1 MKNLNH
7 LLYTKRFLPLFI
19 TQFFGAFNDNA
30 FKNAFLIWF
39 TYDMASKS
47 SMQPATLVSLAAGLF
62 ILPFFLFSAM
72 AGQIADK
79 YERSKLTQIIKMI
92 EIALMCACALCFYV
106 QSVEGLLIVLFFMGM
121 QSTFFG
127 PIKYSLLPEHLH
139 KDELLAGNGLI
150 EMGTFLAI
158 LLGTLFGGLV
168 VRTDNGLIWIS
179 IFVIV
184 FAVTGWW
191 SSRSIPKA
199 PVGDEKLNI
208 NINIIKA
215 TWSIMQ
221 YAKHERTVWLSVLG
235 VSWFWFI
242 GSVVLTQLPTYAKDV
257 IGGNEHTVTLFLTL
271 FSIGIGL
278 GSAWCNKLL
287 KGEVDGKLVPY
298 GSVGLSLSIV
308 AFVISSL
315 FFAVER
321 MHYLERVLEYQD
333 KLLSLS
339 EFFAVGL
346 SSWGIVLSLLSLA
359 ICAGL
364 YIVPLYAIMQDR
376 TEETFMARVIAANNV
391 VNALFMVMAS
401 VLMLILFAL
410 KVSLLQL
417 FLILAVTNIPVYFL
431 IRDIV
436 KKRLKQ
442 EGDSKK

>member
-1 MKNLNH
+1 MSKLSH
-7 LLYTKRFLPLFI
+7 LLYTQRFLPLFI

-47 SMQPATLVSLAAGLF
+47 SMDPATLVSVAAGLF
-62 ILPFFLFSAM
+62 ILPFFLFSAT

-79 YERSKLTQIIKMI
+79 YERSKLTQIIKLV
-92 EIALMCACALCFYV
+92 EIVLMLACAVCFYM
-106 QSVEGLLIVLFFMGM
+106 QSVLGLLILLFFMGL

-139 KDELLAGNGLI
+139 KNELLAGNGLI
-150 EMGTFLAI
+150 EIGTFLAI

-168 VRTDNGLIWIS
+168 VRTHQGLFWIS
-179 IFVIV
+179 VFVV
-184 FAVTGWW
+184 LFACMGWLA
-191 SSRSIPKA
+191 SRNIPKA
-199 PVGDEKLNI
+199 PIGDVNLTINKNI
-208 NINIIKA
+208 FKA
-215 TWSIMQ
+215 TWSIMA

-242 GSVVLTQLPTYAKDV
+242 GSVVLTQFPTYAKDV

-287 KGEVDGKLVPY
+287 KGKINGKLVPY
-298 GSVGLSLSIV
+298 GSIGLTVAIL
-308 AFVISSL
+308 AFVGSSFL
-315 FFAVER
+315 YTVQR
-321 MHYLERVLEYQD
+321 MHYLEHVLLYQD
-333 KLLSLS
+333 KILNVQ

-346 SSWGIVLSLLSLA
+346 SSWAIVLSLLSLA

-376 TEETFMARVIAANNV
+376 TEEKYMARVIAANNV
-391 VNALFMVMAS
+391 INALFMVMAS
-401 VLMLILFAL
+401 VLMLVLFAM
-410 KVSLLQL
+410 KITLLQL
-417 FLILAVTNIPVYFL
+417 FLILALANIPVYFI
-431 IRDIV
+431 IRGV
-436 KKRLKQ
+436 VQRRLKHA
-442 EGDSKK
+442 

>member
-7 LLYTKRFLPLFI
+7 LLYTQRFLPLFI

-47 SMQPATLVSLAAGLF
+47 SMEPATLVSVAAGLF
-62 ILPFFLFSAM
+62 ILPFFLFSAT

-79 YERSKLTQIIKMI
+79 YERSKLTQIIKLV
-92 EIALMCACALCFYV
+92 EIVLMLACAICFYM
-106 QSVEGLLIVLFFMGM
+106 QSVEGLLILLFFMGL

-150 EMGTFLAI
+150 EIGTFLAI

-168 VRTDNGLIWIS
+168 VRTHQGLVWIS
-179 IFVIV
+179 MFVV
-184 FAVTGWW
+184 LFAVLGWLA
-191 SSRSIPKA
+191 SRKIPKA
-199 PVGDEKLNI
+199 PLGDAKLSINKNI
-208 NINIIKA
+208 FKA
-215 TWSIMQ
+215 TWSIMT

-242 GSVVLTQLPTYAKDV
+242 GSVVLTQLPTYAKDI

-287 KGEVDGKLVPY
+287 KGEINGKLVPY
-298 GSVGLSLSIV
+298 GSVGISLSILV
-308 AFVISSL
+308 FVISS
-315 FFAVER
+315 FVFTIRR
-321 MHYLERVLEYQD
+321 MHYLEHVLLYQD
-333 KLLSLS
+333 KILNIQ

-346 SSWGIVLSLLSLA
+346 SSWAIVISLLSLA

-376 TEETFMARVIAANNV
+376 TEEKYMARVIAANNV

-401 VLMLILFAL
+401 VVMLVLFAL
-410 KVSLLQL
+410 KVTLLQL
-417 FLILAVTNIPVYFL
+417 FFILAVANIPVYFI
-431 IRDIV
+431 IRGVV
-436 KKRLKQ
+436 KRRL
-442 EGDSKK
+442 GHA